1 MMIFN
6 VVRVCVCVCV
16 VLQQIREEKKLAE
29 PVKVAAVAKKSK
41 AQVPIFTLDTRFI
54 SSLKAQ

>member
-1 MMIFN
+1 MLS
-6 VVRVCVCVCV
+6 VCAVCVV

-41 AQVPIFTLDTRFI
+41 AQVPIVTLDTLFI
-54 SSLKAQ
+54 SPLKAQ